1 MATLGPLT
9 PARAALITLLWIPGA
24 QAADLTID
32 VVGLKNN
39 KGDVHIALYN
49 KPDKFPTHDGVFS
62 GDEVPISKGRARTVF
77 DNLPTGRYAV
87 AVYHDENNNDEFDQ
101 GFLGI
106 PLEDF
111 GFSNG
116 ARAFFGPPSF
126 EDADIIL
133 PDGGTTTTID
143 LGN

>member
-1 MATLGPLT
+1 MLQCLVIVISALT
-9 PARAALITLLWIPGA
+9 VTGSY
-24 QAADLTID
+24 AADLTVS

-39 KGDVHIALYN
+39 RGDVHIALYDR
-49 KPDKFPTHDGVFS
+49 PEKFPDS
-62 GDEVPISKGRARTVF
+62 GGMKAEEDVSIRARQARAVF
-77 DNLPTGRYAV
+77 NNLSPGKYAI
-87 AVYHDENNNDEFDQ
+87 AVYHDENGNHEFDQ

-116 ARAFFGPPSF
+116 ATAFFAPPSF
-126 EDADIIL
+126 KDAQFIL
-133 PDGGTTTTID
+133 ANTGSTTVID